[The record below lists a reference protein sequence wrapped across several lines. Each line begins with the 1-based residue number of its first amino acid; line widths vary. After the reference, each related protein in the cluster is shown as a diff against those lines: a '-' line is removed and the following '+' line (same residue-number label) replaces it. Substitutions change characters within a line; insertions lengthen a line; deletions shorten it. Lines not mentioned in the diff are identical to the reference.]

1 MVRVLLFGYN
11 SNVAFETSILGV
23 REQAENLLN
32 RLKLKRRDAPDRPIA
47 FVAHS
52 LGGIVVKQALVET
65 KLNAT
70 YEAIGASTCGL
81 VFFGT
86 PHQGGK
92 KTGLGDI
99 AATLTRA
106 VRQDV
111 TNSFMESLKEDRLF
125 SNALNDN
132 FKHQLEDRYIIS
144 FYETK
149 PYKKHGLKLGL
160 IVDKKS
166 ATLGLPGTRE
176 TSIGLDSDHDGIC
189 KFSSATD
196 DMYEQVSG
204 NIIDLVE
211 RAVKDAEMRQRLT
224 KLALPTATPGYGGE
238 NRAAC
243 SYKTAEEQ
251 LKIAKEQLQAQKHL
265 AKERLSEKEQECHQ
279 LFRLTDNNRD
289 ATYERYKDRVAERVD
304 GTCMWLLEHEHFRS
318 WLAQESGPL
327 LITADPGCGKS
338 VLAKYLIDH
347 GLPRSSNIC
356 YFFFQDHDQNTVR
369 QALCALLHQLF
380 YQQPSLIQYALPY
393 YSIDGKG
400 LINST
405 RSLWEILQTAIQDSQ
420 ARPLIVVLDAL
431 DECAE
436 PEFED
441 LMRKIKSQVR
451 SSQPGSSSLKYILMS
466 RPYGQI
472 TSQFWDLLDAFP
484 KIRIPGEEE
493 SETISQEVDRVITYR
508 LNQLQTKDLTKGQAE
523 GLPPEIKKHLQKRL
537 QETTHRT
544 YLWVYL
550 VFDYLAKETFKKT
563 IKGVDSAIKT
573 LPKSINEAYEQ
584 ILSKSKEYATVRKGD
599 ERPTDF
605 TPLGIVSQF
614 GHVVLVRQLLE
625 KGAEVDAR
633 DSEYG
638 RTPLLWAAISGHE
651 AVVQLLLE
659 KGADIEAKDRIFKLT
674 PLAYAADSGNK
685 AMVKLLL
692 ESGADVG
699 PFDESGQTPLSW
711 ANEPGNEAVVKLL
724 LEAQASLEARGR

>member
-1 MVRVLLFGYN
+1 M
-11 SNVAFETSILGV
+11 
-23 REQAENLLN
+23 
-32 RLKLKRRDAPDRPIA
+32 
-47 FVAHS
+47 
-52 LGGIVVKQALVET
+52 
-65 KLNAT
+65 
-70 YEAIGASTCGL
+70 
-81 VFFGT
+81 
-86 PHQGGK
+86 
-92 KTGLGDI
+92 
-99 AATLTRA
+99 
-106 VRQDV
+106 
-111 TNSFMESLKEDRLF
+111 
-125 SNALNDN
+125 
-132 FKHQLEDRYIIS
+132 
-144 FYETK
+144 
-149 PYKKHGLKLGL
+149 
-160 IVDKKS
+160 
-166 ATLGLPGTRE
+166 
-176 TSIGLDSDHDGIC
+176 
-189 KFSSATD
+189 
-196 DMYEQVSG
+196 
-204 NIIDLVE
+204 
-211 RAVKDAEMRQRLT
+211 
-224 KLALPTATPGYGGE
+224 
-238 NRAAC
+238 
-243 SYKTAEEQ
+243 
-251 LKIAKEQLQAQKHL
+251 
-265 AKERLSEKEQECHQ
+265 
-279 LFRLTDNNRD
+279 
-289 ATYERYKDRVAERVD
+289 AERVD

-420 ARPLIVVLDAL
+420 AKPLIVVLDAL

-508 LNQLQTKDLTKGQAE
+508 LNQLPTKDLAKGQAE

-550 VFDYLAKETFKKT
+550 VFDYFAKETFKKT

-584 ILSKSKEYATVRKGD
+584 ILSKSKEHATVRKVLCIILAASRPLTLAEMNIAINMDDTYQSTDDLDLEDEQDLKTRLRSLCGLFISVHHDKIYFLHQTAREFLIAKFVSPTTTPSKSCWHSSITTCQAHTVLAKACVLYLDLFNSQLSPPDNNEIALESATARYPFLEYSARSWGSHFYEANFLDDDAIVPYALGICDPASRCYLWWFLIFCEGD

-605 TPLGIVSQF
+605 TPLGLVSQF

-674 PLAYAADSGNK
+674 PLAYAADSGDK

-699 PFDESGQTPLSW
+699 PFDESGRTPLSW
-711 ANEPGNEAVVKLL
+711 ATEPGNEAVVKLL
-724 LEAQASLEARGR
+724 LEAEASLEARGR